1 MDRLVEKAKEYF
13 EYSTD
18 FFALSREQ
26 AKEVVDFN
34 HNRHYTQAQLN
45 VLANRKQPAETFN
58 VIKSYKRVISGYLS
72 STISNINVKPVGIE
86 DVNIASLGQDIVQH
100 TLRVSKFKRMKV
112 KLIDDLLLAGMCAYE
127 IRAEDTG
134 KTDQFGTK
142 DLQIILSYLPW
153 NEVIVDPKS
162 REEDYSDAKYVSKFR
177 WLSLDDIEDTWPGK
191 SDELN
196 RGSTFSSI
204 DIPEDTQFGAKYK
217 MQDSYLIVTTYLKD
231 KDKIWEVIWSGETLL
246 EKNDITEMGQF
257 PIRPIYLEKDDKGY
271 YGVFREVLES
281 QKAINQ
287 ALIQIQLLVNVNKV
301 YVNKTAIEDLSEFR
315 KAFNRVNSI
324 IQVKDINGIKVDN
337 LHGDVIAQYQIIDKS
352 LERIKRILNLNDSF
366 LGMMGSSASGRQIK
380 LQQNMSA
387 SALNYITSNI
397 EYMYEC
403 MGMDILSFSKK
414 YYKAY
419 KVIRIA
425 DQRNGDRFIELNKPF
440 MMPRDDGQGEEIAVK
455 DIEYDKDG
463 NAKVIPWIERDT
475 QIEFLDYDIEITTA
489 NYNETDDLEKL
500 QLDQLI
506 AGQAGAYL
514 MNTDPASFGK
524 VVALS
529 MRAMKTRNSEYIADI
544 FDQVANKLNQAPTM
558 DPRAAQGGQSG
569 GADMGSIMSA
579 IGMTNDAQPDGYNQP
594 KG

>member
-18 FFALSREQ
+18 FFSLSREQ

-440 MMPRDDGQGEEIAVK
+440 MMPRDDGQGEEVAVK

-558 DPRAAQGGQSG
+558 DPRAAQGGPAG